1 MNYHALFRKLEV
13 QLSEIEQ
20 QQSLTQTIGLLIQR
34 ILSDFADDFGFTGAR
49 LYALDEDDN
58 VYRLE
63 SKFGASG
70 TAPIGFEIPVTYQP
84 IKVVCRKGIV
94 NMGPDDAEIDP
105 QIEAQLGVK
114 RFAAITVGKGNK
126 HLIAFSIQHDR
137 QQDEDDILFALSSI
151 RHAINL
157 KLAQERLEGIIL
169 QSREIQLSLLP
180 DGDVVFDGYDIA
192 GRSQPA
198 ELVGGDVYDFIRINP
213 TILGLAIGDATGH
226 GLPAALQARDVLM
239 GMRMG
244 ISEDQKMVKVFEK
257 LNRVINASRLTSRYV
272 SLFYGELEPDG
283 HFIYTNAGHNPPFY
297 YRRKKDRFYPM
308 SEGGMVL
315 GPTSDATYRRG
326 FFRMEPGDAVVMY
339 TDGITEAM
347 NGAEEE
353 FGEERVKAF
362 VRENL
367 DRMSAKELVGGLL
380 ETVARYAD
388 AGRYV
393 DDRTVVFIRRLS

>member
-13 QLSEIEQ
+13 QLSEIEH

-34 ILSDFADDFGFTGAR
+34 ILSDFSEEFGFIGSR
-49 LYALDEDDN
+49 LYILDEDDDA
-58 VYRLE
+58 YRLE
-63 SKFGASG
+63 SKFGSSG
-70 TAPIGFEIPVTYQP
+70 TAPIGFEIPVTYRP

-94 NMGPDDAEIDP
+94 YMGPDSAEIDP
-105 QIEAQLGVK
+105 HIEEQLGVK

-126 HLIAFSIQHDR
+126 HLIAFTIEPERHQE
-137 QQDEDDILFALSSI
+137 EDDILFALSSI

-180 DGDVVFDGYDIA
+180 DGDVAFDGYDIA

-213 TILGLAIGDATGH
+213 TILGIAIGDATGH
-226 GLPAALQARDVLM
+226 GLPAALQARDVVM
-239 GMRMG
+239 GLRMG

-272 SLFYGELEPDG
+272 SLFYGELEPGG

-297 YRRKKDRFYPM
+297 YRCKKDRFYPM

-315 GPTSDATYRRG
+315 GPTSDASYRRG
-326 FFRMEPGDAVVMY
+326 FFRMEEGDAVVMY

-347 NGAEEE
+347 NEAEEE
-353 FGEERVKAF
+353 FGEERVMAF

-367 DRMSAKELVGGLL
+367 DVMDAKQMVDGLL
-380 ETVARYAD
+380 ERVAKYAD
-388 AGRYV
+388 AGRYI
-393 DDRTVVFIRRLS
+393 DDRTVVIIRRLK

>member
-13 QLSEIEQ
+13 QLSEIEH

-34 ILSDFADDFGFTGAR
+34 ILSDFSEDFGFIGSR
-49 LYALDEDDN
+49 LYILDEDDDA
-58 VYRLE
+58 YRLE
-63 SKFGASG
+63 SKFGSSG
-70 TAPIGFEIPVTYQP
+70 TAPIGFEIPVTYRP

-94 NMGPDDAEIDP
+94 YMGPDSAEIDP
-105 QIEAQLGVK
+105 HIEEQLGVK

-126 HLIAFSIQHDR
+126 HLIAFTIEPERHQE
-137 QQDEDDILFALSSI
+137 EDDILFALSSI

-180 DGDVVFDGYDIA
+180 DGDVAYDGYDIA

-213 TILGLAIGDATGH
+213 TILGIAIGDATGH
-226 GLPAALQARDVLM
+226 GLPAALQARDVVM
-239 GMRMG
+239 GLRMG

-272 SLFYGELEPDG
+272 SLFYGELEPGG

-315 GPTSDATYRRG
+315 GPTSDASYRRG
-326 FFRMEPGDAVVMY
+326 FFRMEEGDVIVMY

-347 NGAEEE
+347 NEAEEE

-367 DRMSAKELVGGLL
+367 DVMDAKQMVDGLL
-380 ETVARYAD
+380 ERVAKYAD
-388 AGRYV
+388 AGRYI
-393 DDRTVVFIRRLS
+393 DDRTVVIIRRLK